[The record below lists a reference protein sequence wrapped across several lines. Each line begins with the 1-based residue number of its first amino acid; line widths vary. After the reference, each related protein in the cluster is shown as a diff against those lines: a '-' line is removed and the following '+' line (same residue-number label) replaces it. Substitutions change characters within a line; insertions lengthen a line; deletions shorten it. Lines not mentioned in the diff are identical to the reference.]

1 MKEKELTS
9 KELLVQKLGM
19 EFDEVAPIFSEET
32 LTSMTMSHVVGGA
45 GETNPGCTFPGCTV
59 NPGCS
64 YSGCS
69 NNTTGD
75 DCKSNVKTC
84 ETKIGSC
91 GDGSNTNIMPCSGPS
106 TKPTSKPTDSPTDK
120 PT

>member
-45 GETNPGCTFPGCTV
+45 GET
-59 NPGCS
+59 
-64 YSGCS
+64 

-120 PT
+120 PTAKPASLL